1 MKFLI
6 NQMYQIFVK
15 NASIIQT
22 ITKDIVNGKFIFF
35 ENIETIQAIDNKNI
49 KDNIESS
56 KEIVILINVS
66 K

>member
-1 MKFLI
+1 
-6 NQMYQIFVK
+6 MYQIFVK

-22 ITKDIVNGKFIFF
+22 ITNDIVKGKFILF
-35 ENIETIQAIDNKNI
+35 ENIETIHAIDKRNI

-56 KEIVILINVS
+56 KEIVIFINVS